1 MLSLVGSLP
10 AKITAVSQR
19 LSLAGRKGR
28 ARTGSAA
35 KSEALV
41 SLPGA
46 GDTGDTGDTAVAGTR
61 SRGGHRARPLL
72 TAGHVP
78 FSPCQHR
85 RRCTFR
91 CPSNPFTQRV
101 RIFGLKTAA
110 VAFVP
115 RWHLCRGGIRA
126 AAADGRKRGG
136 TTPTGGI
143 ARVPRVPAGPQ
154 RPVHHCGVAGAA
166 GGGDGRTDRRGG
178 REDSAGNRGRLR
190 QSRWRRSAG
199 RIRFLSGVGGVNIS
213 RSKPALRLDKDGRDL
228 AQEQGR
234 RWQ

>member
-46 GDTGDTGDTAVAGTR
+46 GDTGHTGDTAVPGTR
-61 SRGGHRARPLL
+61 SRGGPRARPLL
-72 TAGHVP
+72 TSGHVP

-85 RRCTFR
+85 RRRTFR

-115 RWHLCRGGIRA
+115 RWHLCRGGICA

-136 TTPTGGI
+136 LHPRGGGSQGFPVCQ
-143 ARVPRVPAGPQ
+143 RVRSAPSITAGSPVPPVGGTDGQTDAVAGRAGLGIGAACVNPAG
-154 RPVHHCGVAGAA
+154 AGARA
-166 GGGDGRTDRRGG
+166 GLGSSLVL
-178 REDSAGNRGRLR
+178 E
-190 QSRWRRSAG
+190 
-199 RIRFLSGVGGVNIS
+199 
-213 RSKPALRLDKDGRDL
+213 
-228 AQEQGR
+228 E
-234 RWQ
+234 